1 MIRRMLHQLINWAS
15 RRPHDE
21 TEYSPL
27 QSNRKFR
34 GLNTVSTSSNEIE
47 SRGFKLNVYRA
58 SGGIVVEST
67 IYDEKKD
74 RNLTGLYVIA
84 DDADIGKEISKII
97 TVEGMKL

>member
-1 MIRRMLHQLINWAS
+1 MIRRMLYQLINWAS

-21 TEYSPL
+21 EYPPM

>member
-1 MIRRMLHQLINWAS
+1 MLYRVVRWAS
-15 RRPHDE
+15 GYE
-21 TEYSPL
+21 EYPDDDFPKTS
-27 QSNRKFR
+27 RKFR
-34 GLNTVSTSSNEIE
+34 GLNSGSVISTRGNAEIE
-47 SRGFKLNVYRA
+47 SRGFRLNVYRA